1 MYYKLVIVVYVIFTS
16 SVIYW
21 DINRHMETVNVNKV
35 NLSECCKSPFKWEEL
50 NLAICTGCE
59 KRCNK

>member
-50 NLAICTGCE
+50 KLAICTGCK